1 MPACATVMHCSKGL
15 ETPHF
20 TLHSSHFTLHSSHLH
35 FTLHTSSHLVSSD
48 LFSPHLSS
56 SPLISSH
63 LISSLLT
70 CHLSSSQLLNLS
82 TAQPF
87 SSHRSS
93 PQLILALLH
102 VTKLVLLPERSL
114 LHTKVNGQR
123 SFCTQK
129 FETQMRLHGKAFT
142 HRKLLH
148 MRSVYTQHAFT
159 HTQHFFYTQP
169 AGTHRKLLHKEL
181 LHTAGFYTQHTFT
194 QSFYTQHFF
203 TQKSF
208 CTQQLLHRESSTR
221 SKLLHRQ
228 AFRDRLVYTRKF
240 LHREAFT
247 HRSSYTQKFLRTGL
261 RKAFP
266 SAALYYK
273 ACTKYFPVLLCT
285 TKFARST
292 SQYFCVL
299 QNLHKVGPSIPLCS
313 TKLAPST
320 SQYYFILHSLHKV
333 LPSTTSDYKACT
345 K

>member
-1 MPACATVMHCSKGL
+1 MRACLLCATVIHCSKGL

-20 TLHSSHFTLHSSHLH
+20 TLHSSHFTVRTCTSHSTLHLISSHLI
-35 FTLHTSSHLVSSD
+35 SSHLISA
-48 LFSPHLSS
+48 L
-56 SPLISSH
+56 LISSH
-63 LISSLLT
+63 LISSLLI

-129 FETQMRLHGKAFT
+129 FEIQVRLHGKAFT

-148 MRSVYTQHAFT
+148 MRSLYTQHAFT
-159 HTQHFFYTQP
+159 QRSFTHSNFLHTASWYTQKVFTQR
-169 AGTHRKLLHKEL
+169 AFTHSRL
-181 LHTAGFYTQHTFT
+181 LHTAHFYTKFLHTA
-194 QSFYTQHFF
+194 FF

-228 AFRDRLVYTRKF
+228 AFRDRCVYTRKF

-247 HRSSYTQKFLRTGL
+247 HRSSYTQKLLRTGL

-266 SAALYYK
+266 STALYYK

-285 TKFARST
+285 TKFAQRT
-292 SQYFCVL
+292 SR
-299 QNLHKVGPSIPLCS
+299 
-313 TKLAPST
+313 
-320 SQYYFILHSLHKV
+320 YYFILQCLHAA
-333 LPSTTSDYKACT
+333 LPSISVYYKICT